1 MRTLIVAPNWIGD
14 AVMSQPLLALL
25 RAQRPAE
32 PIDALC
38 PSHIA
43 PVYRAMPEVDEI
55 VEAPNVHG
63 RLDLAARWRLGRRL
77 RARGYARVVVLP
89 NSAKSA
95 LVPRFAGIPLRIG
108 HRGEARGLL
117 LNRLH
122 DDNGRGSE
130 RPPMVEHYA
139 RLAGEPGQA
148 LGAPVPDPKLQMA
161 PAEATAA
168 RVRLGLPT
176 EAPLFA
182 LCPGAEYGPAKRW
195 PVRHF
200 AALADLA
207 AQRWPDAVLVILGG
221 PKDRPVGEE
230 IARLSTTRVRNL
242 CGETSLSEAMALL
255 SQAGGVVSNDS
266 GLMHVAAA
274 FDRPMVALFGSSDPR
289 HTPPRSGH
297 ASVLWLKLDCSPCF
311 QRECPLGHLDC
322 LERIS
327 PEQALQAL
335 TEVVPP
341 ASQGNP

>member
-38 PSHIA
+38 PPHIA
-43 PVYRAMPEVDEI
+43 PVYRAMAEVDEI
-55 VEAPNVHG
+55 IEAPNVHG
-63 RLDLAARWRLGRRL
+63 RLDLAARWRLGRHL
-77 RARGYARVVVLP
+77 RARGYARALVLP

-95 LVPRFAGIPLRIG
+95 LVPRLAGIPLRIG
-108 HRGEARGLL
+108 HRGEVRGLL

-122 DDNGRGSE
+122 DDTGRSRE

-139 RLAGEPGQA
+139 RLACAPGQTP
-148 LGAPVPDPKLQMA
+148 GAPVPAPKLQIA
-161 PAEATAA
+161 PAEVAAA
-168 RVRLGLPT
+168 RARLGLPA

-200 AALADLA
+200 AALADLV
-207 AQRWPDAVLVILGG
+207 AQRWPDAVLVVLGG
-221 PKDRPVGEE
+221 PKDRPVGDE
-230 IARLSTTRVRNL
+230 IARLATAHVRNL

-266 GLMHVAAA
+266 GLMHVSAA

-289 HTPPRSGH
+289 HTPPRSPR
-297 ASVLWLKLDCSPCF
+297 ASVLWLQLDCSPCF

-335 TEVVPP
+335 ARTLDTR
-341 ASQGNP
+341 